1 MAKIRFTAGRVTSFQ
16 CPPDKQQAF
25 LWDSEAPGLGL
36 RATAGAKAYIFQ
48 AKLLGKVIRTTIGD
62 PGTWA
67 LEEAR
72 DSKTGLIV
80 TPGARQ
86 EARRLKA
93 LTDLG
98 RDPRQ
103 IKADATA
110 ADAAQRRKTKEEKTP
125 ALEAWNDYVTAR
137 TGKWSKRHQADHES
151 MAREGGEPITRGRR
165 PNMPATKE
173 PGILRPLLLLPL
185 ADITRDRVAV
195 WLEEE
200 GPKRPTRTRL
210 ALSLL
215 ATFLNWCA
223 DRPAYRDQVVADA
236 CVRMKR
242 ELPKPKAKDDCLQ
255 REQLPL
261 WFDAVRELSNP
272 VVKAYLQCLLL
283 VGCRREELAGLQWED
298 INFQWKSLTIR
309 DKVEGTRTIP
319 LTPYVATLLLELKR
333 LRDAPP
339 KVRALRGPDPQ
350 GEKKA
355 PSTWVFS
362 SRSAAAG
369 RLTEPRI
376 AHNRALEAAGL
387 PHLSIHG
394 LRRSFGTLAE
404 WVECPAGIAAQIMGH
419 KPSAT
424 AEKHYR
430 RRPLDLLRV
439 WHTKIEGW
447 ILQQAGMELNRENY
461 TPQFPH
467 LSAAG

>member
-48 AKLLGKVIRTTIGD
+48 AKLLGKVIRTTIGG

-125 ALEAWNDYVTAR
+125 ALEAWNDYVTVR

-185 ADITRDRVAV
+185 ADITRDRVAT

-272 VVKAYLQCLLL
+272 VVRAYLQCLLL

-350 GEKKA
+350 GEKRRHLLGYLA
-355 PSTWVFS
+355 AVLRRRGGLPNRVSRITELLRRRACLICPYTDCVGPSARW
-362 SRSAAAG
+362 RSGLSAQRESQLKSWGTSQARPPKSTIAAARWIFCG
-369 RLTEPRI
+369 YGTPRL
-376 AHNRALEAAGL
+376 RAGFC
-387 PHLSIHG
+387 S
-394 LRRSFGTLAE
+394 RRA
-404 WVECPAGIAAQIMGH
+404 W
-419 KPSAT
+419 
-424 AEKHYR
+424 
-430 RRPLDLLRV
+430 
-439 WHTKIEGW
+439 
-447 ILQQAGMELNRENY
+447 N
-461 TPQFPH
+461 
-467 LSAAG
+467 